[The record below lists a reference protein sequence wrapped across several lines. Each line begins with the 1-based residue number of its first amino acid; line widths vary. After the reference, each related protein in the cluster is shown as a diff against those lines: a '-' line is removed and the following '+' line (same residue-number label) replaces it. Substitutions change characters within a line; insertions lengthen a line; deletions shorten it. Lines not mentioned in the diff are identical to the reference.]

1 MEFIPTPK
9 AKARENAK
17 ETLGVMIKAA
27 TPVFGTDGE
36 IHGVLYGGKLL
47 NRDYMIVDKVKETV
61 YRAERECEFIFLWD

>member
-1 MEFIPTPK
+1 
-9 AKARENAK
+9 
-17 ETLGVMIKAA
+17 MIKAA